1 MPPAAY
7 AVQGI
12 DMKDVRKDELPN
24 VQGGADLVGTVADTL
39 PYPVPDPTTATTL
52 DGSLLPP
59 TLPQKHVE
67 T

>member
-1 MPPAAY
+1 MPPATY
-7 AVQGI
+7 AWQGV
-12 DMKDVRKDELPN
+12 DMKDVSKDELSN

-39 PYPVPDPTTATTL
+39 PCPVPNPTTATTL